1 MSFALDE
8 DLTLLK
14 DTADG
19 FFAEKAPVSAF
30 RALRDAGK
38 TFDADVAADVAGLG
52 LTAALLPEAA
62 GGSGMGFRAVGLA
75 LEAEGR
81 SLAVSPLLQS
91 GMIGAG
97 AVRLFGTG
105 DQQAQ
110 YGAGLADGSIRFALA
125 VDEGPRHDP
134 RRCDTS
140 LTDGTVSGSKKFVQD
155 GSSATHLLV
164 VVQDQ
169 GVPALAIVAADTAG
183 VTRTSRSTVDHR
195 DSADVAF
202 DAARAEAVLPLG
214 DDGLERLLDV
224 ARVGVAAQML
234 GVMGG
239 AFDMTNEYLKTRTQ
253 FGQLIGSFQGL
264 QHRAAAMLVEMELTR
279 SCVIAALLALDGSND
294 AREAVS
300 IAKARAGDTLQ
311 LVTNETIQF
320 HGGIGMTDAHDS
332 GFYIKRA
339 RVLEALYGNAA
350 FHRDRYARL
359 NGY

>member
-19 FFAEKAPVSAF
+19 FFSERAPVSAF
-30 RALRDAGK
+30 RAMRDAGA
-38 TFDADVAADVAGLG
+38 TFDEGLAGEIAALG

-81 SLAVSPLLQS
+81 TLAVSPLLQT

-97 AVRLFGTG
+97 ALKLFGTP
-105 DQQAQ
+105 DQQAH

-125 VDEGPRHDP
+125 IDEGPRHDP
-134 RRCDTS
+134 RRCETV
-140 LTDGTVSGSKKFVQD
+140 LVNGAVTGTKMFVQD
-155 GSSATHLLV
+155 GGSATHLLV
-164 VVQDQ
+164 AARDAGADVLAV
-169 GVPALAIVAADTAG
+169 VPADASGVSRTA
-183 VTRTSRSTVDHR
+183 RTTVDHR
-195 DSADVAF
+195 DCADVIF
-202 DAARAEAVLPLG
+202 DVAVAEAILPLG
-214 DDGLERLLDV
+214 DDGLEGLLDV
-224 ARVGVAAQML
+224 ARAGVAAQML

-239 AFDMTNEYLKTRTQ
+239 AFDMTNDYLKTRTQ

-279 SCVIAALLALDGSND
+279 SCVIAALLALDSGKD

>member
-8 DLTLLK
+8 DLTMLK
-14 DTADG
+14 ETADG
-19 FFAEKAPVSAF
+19 FFGEKAPVATF

-38 TFDADVAADVAGLG
+38 TSDSGVAAEVAALG

-62 GGSGMGFRAVGLA
+62 GGSAMGFRAVGLA
-75 LEAEGR
+75 LESEGR
-81 SLAVSPLLQS
+81 TLAVSPLLQS

-97 AVRLFGTG
+97 ALKLFGSLE
-105 DQQAQ
+105 QQSQ
-110 YGAGLADGSIRFALA
+110 YGAGLADGSVRFAFA
-125 VDEGPRHDP
+125 VDEGPRHNP
-134 RRCDTS
+134 EAI
-140 LTDGTVSGSKKFVQD
+140 GTALNNGLVSGLKKFVQD
-155 GSSATHLLV
+155 GGSATHLLV
-164 VVQDQ
+164 VALESGAPV
-169 GVPALAIVAADTAG
+169 LAIVAADPAG
-183 VTRTSRSTVDHR
+183 VSIAARITVDHR
-195 DSADVAF
+195 DCADIAF
-202 DAARAEAVLPLG
+202 DNAEAEAILPLG
-214 DDGLERLLDV
+214 ADGLERLLDV
-224 ARVGVAAQML
+224 ARAGVAAQML

-239 AFDMTNEYLKTRTQ
+239 AFDMTHEYLQTRTQ
-253 FGQLIGSFQGL
+253 FGQLIGSFQSL

-279 SCVIAALLALDGSND
+279 SCVIAALLALDSGND
-294 AREAVS
+294 PREAVS

-339 RVLEALYGNAA
+339 RVLETLYGNAA